1 MSGFSDYLEQALIN
15 HILRGTAYSSPS
27 AIYVALFTA
36 DPTDANVTANE
47 LDDSGYARQAVTG
60 HFNAPHA
67 TGGYTSNDAVITF
80 PAIVDAQVVITHI
93 GIYDALT
100 VGNLLFSQAL
110 NSSKTLEV
118 NDVLSFG
125 IGALTITL
133 A

>member
-15 HILRGTAYSSPS
+15 HILRATAYSNPS
-27 AIYVALFTA
+27 SIYVALFTG
-36 DPTDANVTANE
+36 DPGDANDTSKE
-47 LDDSGYARQAVTG
+47 LTDSGYARQNVTG

-80 PAIVDAQVVITHI
+80 PAIVDAQVVISDI

-100 VGNLLFSQAL
+100 IGNLLFSQPL
-110 NSSKTLEV
+110 NSPKTLEV